1 MEDIILKESL
11 IFSKNWKEEDVI
23 KIIKFDEDKKN
34 NLSNEMSFGERIEDD
49 EKLDLNEYSDLI
61 DKFFSIFIQKE
72 IDQLNN
78 DIKTILD
85 YFYLRELQIEQY
97 ITDKYHDDK
106 KRHLNIR
113 LADYYLGFNLK
124 KMNLLVKIQN

>member
-1 MEDIILKESL
+1 MENIILKESL

-34 NLSNEMSFGERIEDD
+34 NLSNEINFGKRIEDD
-49 EKLDLNEYSDLI
+49 EKLDLNEYTDLI

-85 YFYLRELQIEQY
+85 YFYLRELQIEQ
-97 ITDKYHDDK
+97 
-106 KRHLNIR
+106 NIMMIR
-113 LADYYLGFNLK
+113 KD
-124 KMNLLVKIQN
+124 I